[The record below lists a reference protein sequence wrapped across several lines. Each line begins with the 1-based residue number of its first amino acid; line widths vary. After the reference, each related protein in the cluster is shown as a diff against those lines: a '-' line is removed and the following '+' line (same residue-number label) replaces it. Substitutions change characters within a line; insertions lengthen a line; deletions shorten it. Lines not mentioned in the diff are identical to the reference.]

1 MLLPAERFDGLRHHL
16 RADASPEVRWFSDP
30 DVDGAKVLLALAP
43 VVALLALRVDDL
55 DESNRPSACPVV
67 AKPLSGATT
76 ASLIRRRDE
85 RAPEANVSPCSG
97 RIVVDEA
104 GGAALA
110 KLLPNC
116 PDVGRRRSVHGE
128 EEA

>member
-1 MLLPAERFDGLRHHL
+1 MLYPILRGQGQSKPAALDSAYGYDFYADTLDAFLDAFLDAPGLR
-16 RADASPEVRWFSDP
+16 DFIASPDP
-30 DVDGAKVLLALAP
+30 
-43 VVALLALRVDDL
+43 
-55 DESNRPSACPVV
+55 
-67 AKPLSGATT
+67 T
-76 ASLIRRRDE
+76 
-85 RAPEANVSPCSG
+85 EANVSACSG
-97 RIVVDEA
+97 LIVVDEA